1 MKRVLDEAVIKGVQ
15 TNIEFH
21 QAFLERDGQF
31 AKGTVT
37 TDYLEKHFLP
47 EWKKGLNHETLQK

>member
-15 TNIEFH
+15 TNMNFH

-31 AKGTVT
+31 AKGMVT
-37 TDYLEKHFLP
+37 TDYLEKHFCRNGR
-47 EWKKGLNHETLQK
+47 KV